1 MQNKINS
8 IITGSGRFIPKQKK
22 TNEDFLQNDF
32 YDASINQIDKT
43 NEEIIQKFMEIT
55 GIKERRYL
63 SENQVNSDIGY
74 LAAQNAI
81 ENAKIDK
88 EELDYI
94 IVAHN
99 FGDVQHDNRQS
110 DIMPSI
116 ASRIKHKLEI
126 HNSNTVAYDIIFG
139 CPGWIQAVIQANY
152 YLRSGDAKKI
162 LVVGADSLSRLADP
176 HDRDGMIY
184 SDGAGAVVLEAYE
197 NETKQGILAHK
208 TNSDTQKEVYY
219 MWMGESFHP
228 KETGKNLYVKM
239 NGRKVFE
246 HAMKKV
252 PQVVKDTLD
261 KANVSLDQVKRVL
274 IHQANEKMD
283 QGMLQRL
290 FKLYGKKDIPNHIM
304 PMTISELGNNSVA
317 TVPIL
322 YDMLMEG
329 KFEDNIPE
337 SGDHIV
343 FVSVGAGMNINC
355 IVYKMP

>member
-1 MQNKINS
+1 MKSNINA
-8 IITGSGRFIPKQKK
+8 IITGSGRFLPNQIKK
-22 TNEDFLQNDF
+22 NEDFIENDF
-32 YDASINQIDKT
+32 YDASINQIDKS

-63 SENQVNSDIGY
+63 SDNQVNSDIGY

-81 ENAKIDK
+81 DDAKINK
-88 EELDYI
+88 EELDYV

-99 FGDVQHDNRQS
+99 FGDVRNDNRQS

-116 ASRIKHKLEI
+116 ASRIKHKLDI
-126 HNSNTVAYDIIFG
+126 HNSDTVAYDIIFG
-139 CPGWIQAVIQANY
+139 CPGWIQGMIQASY
-152 YLRSGDAKKI
+152 YIRSGDANKI
-162 LVVGADSLSRLADP
+162 LIVGADSLSRLSDP

-184 SDGAGAVVLEAYE
+184 SDGAGAVILEAKE
-197 NETKQGILAHK
+197 GEEQTGILTHK
-208 TNSDTQKEVYY
+208 SKSHTCEEAYY

-228 KETGKNLYVKM
+228 KQKGKALYLKM

-246 HAMKKV
+246 YAMKHV

-261 KANVSLDQVKRVL
+261 QANVPLEQVKRVL
-274 IHQANEKMD
+274 IHQANKKMD
-283 QGMLQRL
+283 EGMLKRL
-290 FKLYGKKDIPNHIM
+290 FKLYDKKEIPEHIM

-322 YDMLMEG
+322 YNMLMEG
-329 KFEDNIPE
+329 KFEDNIPGV
-337 SGDHIV
+337 GDHIV